1 MVASSCSSAP
11 ESGKFAREEVG
22 NDGFLARHNG
32 QIFAEGRSFSGNE
45 RDKLFLNDGAGS
57 FLDLSDLSGADS
69 PNDGRAVI
77 AFDAD
82 DDGDVDLFVH
92 ETQRERHAMYRN
104 DLGTAPGFVK
114 IKLRA
119 TTGNAEAIGA
129 QVEVVAGDRRVSQG
143 LSRGAGFISCQ
154 APELIFGLGGAPAA
168 TVTVRWPGGAVEA
181 FGEVTL
187 GARVLLVEGAGEAEA
202 YGAAPR
208 PLPDPKPRG
217 LLVSVGDR
225 IAPFEVLD
233 AAGAPVLI
241 DPAAT
246 GERVALNL
254 WASYCAPCVAELPL
268 LEEWDAGED
277 MRVIAVSVDA
287 PSDQARALELLG
299 QRAPALGVHLAG
311 DPRPGVRTIQD
322 VVDLARLPL
331 PTTLMLS
338 PDGTVEEILRGP
350 VEPR

>member
-1 MVASSCSSAP
+1 VVASSCSSTT
-11 ESGKFAREEVG
+11 ESGKFSREEVG

-45 RDKLFLNDGAGS
+45 RDKLFINDGAGS

-69 PNDGRAVI
+69 SNDGRAVI

-92 ETQRERHAMYRN
+92 ETQRERHALYRN

-114 IKLRA
+114 VKLRA

-129 QVEVVAGDRRVSQG
+129 QVEVVAGERKVSQV

-154 APELIFGLGGAPAA
+154 APELVFGLGGATAA
-168 TVTVRWPGGAVEA
+168 SVTVRWPGGAVES
-181 FGEVTL
+181 FGDL
-187 GARVLLVEGAGEAEA
+187 KPGARALLVEGAGVAA
-202 YGAAPR
+202 PYGAVPR
-208 PLPDPKPRG
+208 VLEEPKPRG
-217 LLVSVGDR
+217 LLVNVGDKVP
-225 IAPFEVLD
+225 PFEVLD
-233 AAGAPVLI
+233 ASGAPVLI

-246 GERVALNL
+246 GERVAINL

-268 LEEWDAGED
+268 LEEWDAAED
-277 MRVIAVSVDA
+277 LRVIAVSVDA
-287 PSDQARALELLG
+287 PTDRSRALELIG
-299 QRAPALGVHLAG
+299 ARAPSLSVHLAG
-311 DPRPGVRTIQD
+311 ERKPGTRTIED

-331 PTTLMLS
+331 PTTLMLA
-338 PDGTVEEILRGP
+338 PDGTVEEIIRGP

>member
-1 MVASSCSSAP
+1 VVASSCSSAP

-45 RDKLFLNDGAGS
+45 RDKLFLNDGRGS

-92 ETQRERHAMYRN
+92 ETQRERHALYRN

-114 IKLRA
+114 IQLRA

-129 QVEVVAGDRRVSQG
+129 LVEVVAGERRVSQV

-154 APELIFGLGGAPAA
+154 APELVFGLGGAPTA

-181 FGEVTL
+181 FGNLAAGT
-187 GARVLLVEGAGEAEA
+187 RSLLIEGTGSAQA
-202 YGAAPR
+202 YDAAPR
-208 PLPDPKPRG
+208 TLADPKPRG
-217 LLVSVGDR
+217 LLVNVGDR

-233 AAGAPVLI
+233 ASGEPVLI
-241 DPAAT
+241 DPSAT
-246 GERVALNL
+246 GGRVALNL

-268 LEEWDAGED
+268 LEEWDAAED

-299 QRAPALGVHLAG
+299 ERAPGLGAHLTGAAADG
-311 DPRPGVRTIQD
+311 TRTIQD

-338 PDGTVEEILRGP
+338 ADGTVEEILRGP

>member
-1 MVASSCSSAP
+1 MVASSCSSTT
-11 ESGKFAREEVG
+11 ESGKFSREEVG

-45 RDKLFLNDGAGS
+45 RDKLFINDGAGS

-69 PNDGRAVI
+69 SNDGRAVI

-92 ETQRERHAMYRN
+92 ETQRERHALYRN

-114 IKLRA
+114 IQLRA

-129 QVEVVAGDRRVSQG
+129 QVEVVAGERKVSQV

-154 APELIFGLGGAPAA
+154 APELIFGLGGATAA
-168 TVTVRWPGGAVEA
+168 SVTVRWPGGAVET
-181 FGEVTL
+181 FGDL
-187 GARVLLVEGAGEAEA
+187 KPGARALLVEGAGVAA
-202 YGAAPR
+202 PYGAVPR
-208 PLPDPKPRG
+208 VLEEPKPRG
-217 LLVSVGDR
+217 LLVNVGDKVP
-225 IAPFEVLD
+225 PFEVLD
-233 AAGAPVLI
+233 ASGAPVLI

-246 GERVALNL
+246 GERVAINL

-268 LEEWDAGED
+268 LEEWDAAED
-277 MRVIAVSVDA
+277 LRVIAVSVDA
-287 PSDQARALELLG
+287 PTDRSRALELIG
-299 QRAPALGVHLAG
+299 ARAPSLSVHLAG
-311 DPRPGVRTIQD
+311 ERKPGTRTIED

-331 PTTLMLS
+331 PTTLMLA
-338 PDGTVEEILRGP
+338 PDGTVEEIIRGP

>member
-1 MVASSCSSAP
+1 
-11 ESGKFAREEVG
+11 
-22 NDGFLARHNG
+22 
-32 QIFAEGRSFSGNE
+32 
-45 RDKLFLNDGAGS
+45 
-57 FLDLSDLSGADS
+57 
-69 PNDGRAVI
+69 
-77 AFDAD
+77 
-82 DDGDVDLFVH
+82 
-92 ETQRERHAMYRN
+92 MYRN

-129 QVEVVAGDRRVSQG
+129 QVEVVAGDRKVSQV

-225 IAPFEVLD
+225 VAPFEVLD

-241 DPAAT
+241 DPSAT

-268 LEEWDAGED
+268 LEEWGSGED
-277 MRVIAVSVDA
+277 MRVVAVSVDA
-287 PSDQARALELLG
+287 PSDRARALELLA

-311 DPRPGVRTIQD
+311 DPRPGVRTLQD

>member
-1 MVASSCSSAP
+1 MVASSCSSTT
-11 ESGKFAREEVG
+11 ESGKFSREEVG

-45 RDKLFLNDGAGS
+45 RDKLFINDGAGS

-69 PNDGRAVI
+69 SNDGRAVI

-92 ETQRERHAMYRN
+92 ETQRERHALYRN

-114 IKLRA
+114 VKLRA

-129 QVEVVAGDRRVSQG
+129 QVEVVAGERKVSQV

-154 APELIFGLGGAPAA
+154 APELVFGLGGATAA
-168 TVTVRWPGGAVEA
+168 SVTVRWPGGAVES
-181 FGEVTL
+181 FGDL
-187 GARVLLVEGAGEAEA
+187 KPGARALLVEGAGVAA
-202 YGAAPR
+202 PYGAVPR
-208 PLPDPKPRG
+208 VLEEPKPRG
-217 LLVSVGDR
+217 LLVNVGDKVP
-225 IAPFEVLD
+225 PFEVLD
-233 AAGAPVLI
+233 ASGAPVLI

-246 GERVALNL
+246 GERVAINL

-268 LEEWDAGED
+268 LEEWDAAED
-277 MRVIAVSVDA
+277 LRVIAVSVDA
-287 PSDQARALELLG
+287 PTDRSRALELIG
-299 QRAPALGVHLAG
+299 ARAPSLSVHLAG
-311 DPRPGVRTIQD
+311 ERKPGTRTIED

-331 PTTLMLS
+331 PTTLMLA
-338 PDGTVEEILRGP
+338 PDGTVEEIIRGP